1 MSYPKISIVTP
12 SFNQDEFLEQTIQS
26 VVSQNY
32 PNLEYIVI
40 DGGSSDNSPAII
52 KNYSDNLSYWISEPD
67 GGHGNGLNKG
77 FSRSTGE
84 IMGWINSDDML
95 TAWSLRTVAEIFTK
109 FPHVNWI
116 HGTNSFWNRQG
127 QMIDASETRK
137 NVYDYLTG
145 NYAWIQ
151 QESVF
156 WRRSLWDKAGGKI
169 TEELKFMVDS
179 ELWSRFFL
187 IDKLYTV
194 NCVLSGYR
202 TYGDNSA
209 HKNYSTCISEMQS
222 IVMALESKCDARVLR
237 NAKSLR
243 QIMKATYFPLVRKT
257 IGVSYAQKIIGITA
271 GRTIWKKLFNE
282 TGYNIISWDIAKND
296 WVETRRPFRSF
307 R

>member
-1 MSYPKISIVTP
+1 MNYPKISIVTP

-52 KNYSDNLSYWISEPD
+52 EKYSDKLSYWVSEPD

-77 FSRSTGE
+77 FSQSTGE

-95 TAWSLRTVAEIFTK
+95 TAWSLRTIAEIFTK

-116 HGTNSFWNRQG
+116 HGTNSWWNRQG
-127 QMIDASETRK
+127 QMINASETRK
-137 NVYDYLTG
+137 NIYDYLTG

-156 WRRSLWDKAGGKI
+156 WRRSLWDKAGSII
-169 TEELKFMVDS
+169 TTDLEFMVDG

-187 IDKLYTV
+187 IDELYTV

-202 TYGDNSA
+202 TYGDNRA
-209 HKNYSTCISEMQS
+209 GKNYSTCISEMQDL
-222 IVMALESKCDARVLR
+222 VMKLESKCDPKVLR

-243 QIMKATYFPLVRKT
+243 RIIKAAQLLPIRKT
-257 IGVSYAQKIIGITA
+257 IGASYAQRIV
-271 GRTIWKKLFNE
+271 GRTVGRKLFNE
-282 TGYNIISWDIAKND
+282 TGYKTISWDTATND
-296 WVETRRPFRSF
+296 WVENRRPFR
-307 R
+307 